1 MDDPARHA
9 PHLAVLDVVEHAL
22 GVAVRALV
30 ADFPALI
37 GEPHPWRPDSPD
49 QRAARRMLHQMIR
62 FERTVARYRRSL
74 PLLLVPPADS
84 TDDVDF

>member
-1 MDDPARHA
+1 MDDPA
-9 PHLAVLDVVEHAL
+9 HLAVIDVAEYAL

-30 ADFPALI
+30 ADFPALL

-49 QRAARRMLHQMIR
+49 QRAARRMLHRMIR
-62 FERTVARYRRSL
+62 FERTLARYRCLL
-74 PLLLVPPADS
+74 PLLLRPPATDS

>member
-1 MDDPARHA
+1 MDDPA
-9 PHLAVLDVVEHAL
+9 HLAVIDVVEYAL

-30 ADFPALI
+30 ADFPELL

-62 FERTVARYRRSL
+62 FERTITRYRRSL
-74 PLLLVPPADS
+74 PLLFASPPTDS